1 MGHTDSSRPPDQSSP
16 SLLYISSSRQFLSP
30 QPTTGLQPSR
40 TAHPRLTE
48 IEQTVLRGRTFVT
61 LDPTASDDP
70 LKQLASKQHPCHVT
84 DRPTNLLHRN
94 LLQLLQL
101 LHLLHLLLIDHLLLL
116 HDSIFLLN
124 ITFTAPAAWL
134 ALKLCQ
140 FKFFLN
146 VVLVLLLP
154 RLVLVLL
161 LLDLLLLLLV
171 HLEQGVQRGDG
182 QGRQC
187 LDASESIA
195 AADSYTA

>member
-94 LLQLLQL
+94 LLQLL
-101 LHLLHLLLIDHLLLL
+101 HLLHLLLIDHLLFL

-146 VVLVLLLP
+146 VVLLLP

-161 LLDLLLLLLV
+161 LIDLLLLLLV

>member
-84 DRPTNLLHRN
+84 DRPTNLLHRD
-94 LLQLLQL
+94 
-101 LHLLHLLLIDHLLLL
+101 LLLIDHLLLL
-116 HDSIFLLN
+116 HDNIFLLN
-124 ITFTAPAAWL
+124 ITFTAAATWL
-134 ALKLCQ
+134 ALK
-140 FKFFLN
+140 
-146 VVLVLLLP
+146 
-154 RLVLVLL
+154 
-161 LLDLLLLLLV
+161 
-171 HLEQGVQRGDG
+171 
-182 QGRQC
+182 
-187 LDASESIA
+187 
-195 AADSYTA
+195 

>member
-94 LLQLLQL
+94 LLQLL
-101 LHLLHLLLIDHLLLL
+101 LIGHLLLL

-124 ITFTAPAAWL
+124 ITFTATAAWL

-146 VVLVLLLP
+146 VVLLLP
-154 RLVLVLL
+154 RLVLVVL

>member
-94 LLQLLQL
+94 LLQLL
-101 LHLLHLLLIDHLLLL
+101 HLLHLLLIAHLLLL

-124 ITFTAPAAWL
+124 ITFTAAAAWL

-146 VVLVLLLP
+146 VVLFLP
-154 RLVLVLL
+154 RLVLIFL

-171 HLEQGVQRGDG
+171 HLEQGV
-182 QGRQC
+182 
-187 LDASESIA
+187 
-195 AADSYTA
+195 

>member
-84 DRPTNLLHRN
+84 DRPTNLLHRH
-94 LLQLLQL
+94 L

-124 ITFTAPAAWL
+124 ITFTAAAAWL

-146 VVLVLLLP
+146 LVLLLP
-154 RLVLVLL
+154 RLVLIFL

-171 HLEQGVQRGDG
+171 HLEQGVQRGNG